1 MTKEQH
7 NELKTGMQ
15 KAAGEETIDSM
26 MRDLDVDVVIGTME
40 MVFVGFASL
49 VGMFFETCS

>member
-7 NELKTGMQ
+7 NELKTRMQ
-15 KAAGEETIDSM
+15 KAAGEETIDHV
-26 MRDLDVDVVIGTME
+26 MRDLNVDVIAGTME

-49 VGMFFETCS
+49 AGTYFETCS